1 MEGTVRGWQL
11 RVGGHAKK
19 QNPRAEPGRHDPITA
34 VTLHNLHGVFNQVQA
49 QIYEDESKFNSL
61 AACLPA
67 CLRLCLCD
75 ANSGLLRLCV
85 RSPLR
90 IRPPSFVSFLPVS
103 DLWPWITT
111 EQCAA
116 CRWAWIMYRV
126 MSHVYIC
133 IVCYTAC
140 TQCVVSERNA
150 AFLRREVLL
159 SLAARTHARRAR
171 MSRVGR

>member
-1 MEGTVRGWQL
+1 MAYSTKLKSKSKIR
-11 RVGGHAKK
+11 R
-19 QNPRAEPGRHDPITA
+19 RA
-34 VTLHNLHGVFNQVQA
+34 V
-49 QIYEDESKFNSL
+49 KFNSL
-61 AACLPA
+61 AA

-85 RSPLR
+85 RAPLR

-140 TQCVVSERNA
+140 TQYVVSER
-150 AFLRREVLL
+150 LL
-159 SLAARTHARRAR
+159 SRLCQMYVSLLVTWLSFAPARSCTQDTHVVGKRKVALTAFRA
-171 MSRVGR
+171 